1 MQRTTN
7 PIIELVLCV
16 FLGFLGIHRFYTKKI
31 WTGILF
37 LFSFGLF
44 GFGVVVDEV
53 LIIIRLVKW
62 LAASKHADS
71 VPVAVSKPAKPVP
84 TAAPKPAKAT
94 PAAAHALWDEWDASV
109 HMAAGQSDRMA
120 RAHEQNLSIKKI
132 KKDGTAIIRGST
144 GITYYTR
151 FDRCTC
157 EDFQHRHLPCK
168 HMYLYAIKH
177 AGFDP
182 GSIYTTK

>member
-62 LAASKHADS
+62 LAASKHTDS

-94 PAAAHALWDEWDASV
+94 PAAAHALWDEWDVSV

-132 KKDGTAIIRGST
+132 KKDGTAIISGST
-144 GITYYTR
+144 GKTYYTR